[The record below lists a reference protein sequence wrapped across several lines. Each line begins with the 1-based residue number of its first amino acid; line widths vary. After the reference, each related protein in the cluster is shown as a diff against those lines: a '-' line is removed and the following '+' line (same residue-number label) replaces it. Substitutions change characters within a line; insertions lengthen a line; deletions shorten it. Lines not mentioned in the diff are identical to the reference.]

1 MFETGI
7 RQFRLATAMVSGR
20 RLSPVVLTRL
30 IDDAVHTLAEFGGPG
45 SDVGQ
50 LVDGPFADPA
60 VRRDFADRALRRTAR
75 RLAGRSTFY
84 AERFAAAGVDPGR
97 IDADRIQRIPPTVKA
112 DLVSRQQDIVC
123 SGCVPAMS
131 TRTTGSTGRPAEIWM
146 SRYEA
151 AVWPALAALSGL
163 LRDEIRPSDHMLV
176 CISSRATA
184 AVQQNIAV
192 CRLVRAAVT
201 ALGLVEPDEALA
213 ALTAPPGPTLLATYP
228 SYLAQ
233 LVTAAERR
241 GLGPPDFRLR
251 RIDVGGEVLS
261 PALAAAARATLGAPL
276 VNDTFAMT
284 EVLPVSGRTCSHGHL
299 HLDLNTGLTE
309 VLSLDTGEPAQPG
322 ELGTLVITPYY
333 PYRECMPVFRYD
345 TRDVVQ
351 AIPDWTLGCEL
362 AAVPATSS
370 VLGKA
375 GDLVR
380 GCPGTPPITTRTI
393 VDALESLPTRP
404 WPARFR
410 ADRVAGRLVLTVP
423 VQTVD
428 GLGVRAAQ
436 DHLADRGLPVDLRP
450 VRVDDPVTL
459 RRVRADLLETTFAR
473 PPAQTP
479 PLAQVGA

>member
-1 MFETGI
+1 VFETGI

-20 RLSPVVLTRL
+20 RLSPAVLTGL
-30 IDDAVHTLAEFGGPG
+30 IDDAVHTLAEFGAPG
-45 SDVGQ
+45 SDVAQ

-75 RLAGRSTFY
+75 RLASRSAFY

-97 IDADRIQRIPPTVKA
+97 VDADRIRRIPPTVKA
-112 DLVSRQQDIVC
+112 DLVSRRRDFAC
-123 SGCVPAMS
+123 SDSAVAMS

-146 SRYEA
+146 SGYEA

-192 CRLVRAAVT
+192 CRLVGAAVT
-201 ALGLVEPDEALA
+201 ALGVVGPDEALA
-213 ALTAPPGPTLLATYP
+213 ALTASPGPTLLATYP
-228 SYLAQ
+228 SYLAR
-233 LVTAAERR
+233 LVIAAERR
-241 GLGPPDFRLR
+241 GLGPADFRLR
-251 RIDVGGEVLS
+251 RVDVGGEVLS

-276 VNDTFAMT
+276 VNDTFAIT
-284 EVLPVSGRTCSHGHL
+284 EVLPVSGRTCGHGHL

-322 ELGTLVITPYY
+322 ELGTLVITPYH

-345 TRDVVQ
+345 TRDLVR
-351 AIPDWTLGCEL
+351 AIPDSALGCEL

-375 GDLVR
+375 ADLVT
-380 GCPGTPPITTRTI
+380 GGPGTPPITTRTI

-410 ADRVAGRLVLTVP
+410 AERVAGRLVLTVP
-423 VQTVD
+423 VETVD
-428 GLGVRAAQ
+428 GLGVGAARA
-436 DHLADRGLPVDLRP
+436 HLADRGLPVELRP
-450 VRVDDPVTL
+450 VRIDDPATL
-459 RRVRADLLETTFAR
+459 RRVRADLLETTFA
-473 PPAQTP
+473 QTSP
-479 PLAQVGA
+479 FSLVGA